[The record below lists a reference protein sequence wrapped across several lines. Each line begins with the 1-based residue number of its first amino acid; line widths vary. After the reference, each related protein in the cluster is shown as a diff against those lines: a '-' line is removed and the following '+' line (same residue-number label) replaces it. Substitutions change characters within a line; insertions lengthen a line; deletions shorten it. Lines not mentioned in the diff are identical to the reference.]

1 MKDLK
6 DLKGLEKAVLID
18 RDSEDLYFFEF
29 FRLDDEFKCIF
40 PFGDYFVEG

>member
-18 RDSEDLYFFEF
+18 KDNAV
-29 FRLDDEFKCIF
+29 FRETINANTSFLWRQGKATEM
-40 PFGDYFVEG
+40 